1 MHFFYSIFGSMV
13 WEILGA
19 RKNPFSIP
27 KVGKKSNN
35 VKYINNVIVH
45 IWIIQFHDQFLF
57 YSDVV
62 IDYWLWTVKAWK
74 ISPITWQSPCW
85 NVPVLGW
92 SQKLFPGW
100 EQSFDM
106 IWFWKISC
114 LFTILFFSWNWF
126 HGKGIKTKFWYK
138 IHTIHVCSHV
148 KRATSHAL
156 LQYPPQIFFFE
167 WDSVIEK
174 IIYLLLLI
182 IIANF
187 QNADDIIL

>member
-1 MHFFYSIFGSMV
+1 MV
-13 WEILGA
+13 WEILGT
-19 RKNPFSIP
+19 RTNPFSVP

-45 IWIIQFHDQFLF
+45 TIWIIQFHDQFLF

-85 NVPVLGW
+85 NVPALVW

-106 IWFWKISC
+106 IWFWKSAVCLLFCFFVKLVSRKKDLNKVLIYNTYLQPCEKSHITCSPAIS
-114 LFTILFFSWNWF
+114 TTNILFWMRFSDRKNHIPTTTYYYSQFPKRW
-126 HGKGIKTKFWYK
+126 WYN
-138 IHTIHVCSHV
+138 TINLPM
-148 KRATSHAL
+148 K
-156 LQYPPQIFFFE
+156 Y
-167 WDSVIEK
+167 
-174 IIYLLLLI
+174 
-182 IIANF
+182 
-187 QNADDIIL
+187 ILWI

>member
-1 MHFFYSIFGSMV
+1 MLFGKGEYYKLGIYLVLEHIWACSALKSAKNEPKIIEITFQPKKIIRNCTFFSIFGSMV
-13 WEILGA
+13 WEILGT
-19 RKNPFSIP
+19 RTNPFSVP

-45 IWIIQFHDQFLF
+45 TIWIIQFHDQFLF

-85 NVPVLGW
+85 NVPALVW

-126 HGKGIKTKFWYK
+126 HGKRI
-138 IHTIHVCSHV
+138 
-148 KRATSHAL
+148 
-156 LQYPPQIFFFE
+156 
-167 WDSVIEK
+167 
-174 IIYLLLLI
+174 
-182 IIANF
+182 
-187 QNADDIIL
+187 

>member
-1 MHFFYSIFGSMV
+1 MWYM
-13 WEILGA
+13 
-19 RKNPFSIP
+19 N
-27 KVGKKSNN
+27 
-35 VKYINNVIVH
+35 
-45 IWIIQFHDQFLF
+45 QFHDQFLF
-57 YSDVV
+57 FSDVA

-85 NVPVLGW
+85 NVPALGW

-106 IWFWKISC
+106 IWISC
-114 LFTILFFSWNWF
+114 LFIILFFSWNWF
-126 HGKGIKTKFWYK
+126 HGKRIKTKFWYK

-156 LQYPPQIFFFE
+156 LQYPPQICFFE

-174 IIYLLLLI
+174 SIYLLLII